1 MMTVENP
8 SSIKTIAEFIAP
20 KQASLFQKLK
30 EFRFTG
36 QLILSNTKGTK
47 WTFYLYLGRLMYATG
62 GDHPVRRWRRNVAVY
77 LPQVSLDLPIL
88 KQELSASLTKELNL
102 CWEYQ
107 MLCIW
112 VEQQRVKRGEIDK
125 MIRAVIREVLFDL
138 TQSVKVQYKIE
149 QDKSFSTSTQLVLI
163 DADRVITESWKMWQG
178 WQGAKVADRS
188 PNSAPIIR
196 KPKQL
201 QKGTSPKTYQIL
213 KKLLDG
219 KQTLR
224 DLGVQMKRDVVQVT
238 RSLMPYI
245 QSGSVELVEISDLP
259 SPIAEQQNQN
269 EPPIT
274 ADDRQEK
281 SRKLLIACVD
291 DSDLI
296 CQTMEKIL
304 TKAGY
309 QFLGVSDDLR
319 ALAVLLV
326 RKPDFIF
333 LDLVMPH
340 TNGYEICAQ
349 LRKLS
354 LFSKTPIVI
363 LSGKDGVIDRVRAK
377 LVGSTA
383 YITKPVTAQEVLGT
397 IDKYTKIS

>member
-1 MMTVENP
+1 MMTEENP

-163 DADRVITESWKMWQG
+163 DADRVIAESWKMWQG

-188 PNSAPIIR
+188 PNSAPIIS

-383 YITKPVTAQEVLGT
+383 YITKPVTAQEVLGA
-397 IDKYTKIS
+397 INKYTKIS

>member
-1 MMTVENP
+1 MMTADNP
-8 SSIKTIAEFIAP
+8 SSIKTIEEFIAP

-36 QLILSNTKGTK
+36 QLILANTKGTK

-62 GDHPVRRWRRNVAVY
+62 GDHPVRRWRRNVA
-77 LPQVSLDLPIL
+77 LHFSNVSFDLASL
-88 KQELSASLTKELNL
+88 QQELSAIPAKEFNL

-112 VEQQRVKRGEIDK
+112 VEKQKISRGETDK
-125 MIRAVIREVLFDL
+125 MIRGAIEEVLFDL
-138 TQSVKVQYKIE
+138 TRSVRVHYKIE

-163 DADRVITESWKMWQG
+163 DADRVIAESWKMWQA
-178 WQGAKVADRS
+178 WQAAKIADRS

-196 KPKQL
+196 KAKQL
-201 QKGTSPKTYQIL
+201 EESTSPKTYQVL
-213 KKLLDG
+213 KKLLDR
-219 KQTLR
+219 KHTLR

-245 QSGSVELVEISDLP
+245 QSGLVELIEIPDLP
-259 SPIAEQQNQN
+259 SPVTEKS
-269 EPPIT
+269 EGDPPKSSR
-274 ADDRQEK
+274 DRAEK
-281 SRKLLIACVD
+281 SRKMLIACVD

-354 LFSKTPIVI
+354 LFSDTPIVI
-363 LSGKDGVIDRVRAK
+363 LTGKDGVIDRVRAK
-377 LVGSTA
+377 LAGSTA
-383 YITKPVTAQEVLGT
+383 YITKPVTAREVLGA
-397 IDKYTKIS
+397 IDKYTKVE

>member
-8 SSIKTIAEFIAP
+8 SSIKTIEEFIAP

-36 QLILSNTKGTK
+36 QLILTNTKGTK

-62 GDHPVRRWRRNVAVY
+62 GNHPVRRWRRNVALY
-77 LPQVSLDLPIL
+77 LPNVSLDLPVL
-88 KQELSASLTKELNL
+88 KQELSANKNKELNL

-112 VEQQRVKRGEIDK
+112 VEQQRVARSEIDK
-125 MIRAVIREVLFDL
+125 MIRAVIGEVLFDL
-138 TQSVKVQYKIE
+138 TRAVKVQYRVE

-163 DADRVITESWKMWQG
+163 DADRVISDSWKMWQA
-178 WQGAKVADRS
+178 WQAAKIADRS

-201 QKGTSPKTYQIL
+201 QEATSPKTYQIL

-219 KQTLR
+219 KHTLR

-245 QSGSVELVEISDLP
+245 QSGLVELIEIPDLP
-259 SPIAEQQNQN
+259 SPSVEENNDSQKPG
-269 EPPIT
+269 EVG
-274 ADDRQEK
+274 DRAA
-281 SRKLLIACVD
+281 RKLLIACVD

-354 LFSKTPIVI
+354 LFSNTPIVI
-363 LSGKDGVIDRVRAK
+363 LTGKDGVIDRVRAK

-383 YITKPVTAQEVLGT
+383 YITKPVTAQEVLGA
-397 IDKYTKIS
+397 IDKYTKVA